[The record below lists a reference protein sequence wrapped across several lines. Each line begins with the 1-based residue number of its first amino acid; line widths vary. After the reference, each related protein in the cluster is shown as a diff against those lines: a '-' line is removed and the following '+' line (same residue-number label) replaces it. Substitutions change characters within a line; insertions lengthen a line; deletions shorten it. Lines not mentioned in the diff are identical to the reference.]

1 LRRHG
6 ITLLHYCCFCA
17 YLSHEKFAI
26 YTEPFET
33 LLLSLLIVPS
43 SRAQLI
49 DAGVLASTSV
59 TVGAALSLVKV
70 RSSSGRSSSNPTAV
84 LFAIV
89 SGLVLSL
96 RNVLQRRQLTT
107 TTQTTA
113 TMTSSAN
120 QSSKNGASP
129 EASATTSS
137 TMTMSTSAVAK
148 LKKSVQSFALLSF
161 HAGVLLAVIAV
172 GLAVLLLPGR
182 KEQQQWFSTISWQM
196 LFYHPLY
203 NIFSMV
209 TLGFCTAL
217 THSLLNVGKRVYAI
231 VVAILWFREDFSPG
245 TAVGLVAVLVGGVW
259 YTLESKNAKSSK
271 PTNTSS
277 DNGNKNDVLTAHTQ
291 LRIARLSKIAAAIVI
306 LAITH
311 GLQQQVSYLVALQ

>member
-1 LRRHG
+1 M
-6 ITLLHYCCFCA
+6 
-17 YLSHEKFAI
+17 
-26 YTEPFET
+26 
-33 LLLSLLIVPS
+33 PS
-43 SRAQLI
+43 TRAQLI

-84 LFAIV
+84 LYAIV

-96 RNVLQRRQLTT
+96 RNVLQRRQLAMTT
-107 TTQTTA
+107 KTTA
-113 TMTSSAN
+113 TKTSSAN
-120 QSSKNGASP
+120 KSSKNGASP

-137 TMTMSTSAVAK
+137 TMTISTDAVAK

-161 HAGVLLAVIAV
+161 HAGVLLTAIAV
-172 GLAVLLLPGR
+172 GLALLLLPGG
-182 KEQQQWFSTISWQM
+182 KKQHQQWFSTISWQM

-259 YTLESKNAKSSK
+259 YTLESKRAKSSK
-271 PTNTSS
+271 PIKTSS
-277 DNGNKNDVLTAHTQ
+277 DNNNNNKNDAPTTHTQ

-311 GLQQQVSYLVALQ
+311 GLQQQVSYQVPLQ